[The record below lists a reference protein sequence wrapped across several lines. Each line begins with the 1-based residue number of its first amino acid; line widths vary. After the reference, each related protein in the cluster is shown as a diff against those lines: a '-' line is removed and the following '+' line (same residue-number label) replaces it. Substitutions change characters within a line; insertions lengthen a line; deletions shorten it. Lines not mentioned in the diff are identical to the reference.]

1 MQDAINDFQGTAEE
15 IRISIANADLSL
27 ARGDIEGE
35 DLCILLCVND
45 YFVFF

>member
-35 DLCILLCVND
+35 DLCILCVID